1 MYSKHD
7 ENEESETKMY
17 LETDG
22 VKMIKELQTVNNNLE
37 IYSNRKQTN
46 NKEKSNKNSNN
57 AKDNTNNSDK
67 KGDLFSMDNLKGN
80 ICKVDLNSMI

>member
-22 VKMIKELQTVNNNLE
+22 VKMIKELQTVNNNIE
-37 IYSNRKQTN
+37 IISNRKQTN
-46 NKEKSNKNSNN
+46 NQEKSNKNSNN
-57 AKDNTNNSDK
+57 AKDSTNNSDK
-67 KGDLFSMDNLKGN
+67 KVDSFSADNLKNN

>member
-1 MYSKHD
+1 
-7 ENEESETKMY
+7 MY

-37 IYSNRKQTN
+37 INSNRKQTN
-46 NKEKSNKNSNN
+46 NKEKYNKNSNN
-57 AKDNTNNSDK
+57 TKDNTNNSDEK
-67 KGDLFSMDNLKGN
+67 VDSFLADNLKNN